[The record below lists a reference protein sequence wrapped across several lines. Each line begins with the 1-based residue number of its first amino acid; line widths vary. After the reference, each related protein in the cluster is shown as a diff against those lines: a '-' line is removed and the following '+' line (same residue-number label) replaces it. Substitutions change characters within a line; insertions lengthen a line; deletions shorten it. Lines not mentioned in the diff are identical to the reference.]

1 MIRITSEQ
9 GVPLRAFGESGEAQI
24 VEFHDRFG
32 FVSEGSLDQRQK
44 LRRAS
49 GAYVPEAAPR
59 FQFELKFQNGTV
71 NLQALKNCNL
81 QKDGS
86 RFRLDAETGIYF
98 IEATQAATA
107 ASAPKLE
114 VRVHGGSRRLS
125 ILFGL
130 LLMCTIAAVIQFLP
144 KTQEEE
150 KKEDLV
156 EALPVVIKPPPP
168 PVKAEVKD
176 RIPPDPKLQA
186 KKVVA
191 KQLGFL
197 GLLGR
202 KDFKKAVGG
211 LPTPTAQKSPG
222 VGPGGTEGSGG
233 ELVAGM
239 GRGLHQTTL
248 GNTGMSGLG
257 GVGTKGAGGG
267 MGGYGDTAFGG
278 VGSGTLSAIPLAND
292 AKVDEGLDKS
302 QIQATI
308 MRYLSQVRACYE
320 DGLKRNQALIGQVTM
335 NFEINGGGNLNFSR
349 VQRSSLND
357 RPVEDCISTKMMNW
371 KFPQPRGGVN
381 VKVSYPFMLRPV
393 KS

>member
-9 GVPLRAFGESGEAQI
+9 GVPLRAFAESSEAQVI
-24 VEFHDRFG
+24 GYHDRYG
-32 FVSEGSLDQRQK
+32 FVTDGSLSQRQK
-44 LRRAS
+44 LRRS
-49 GAYVPEAAPR
+49 VGAFVPEVGPR

-71 NLQALKNCNL
+71 SLQALKDCNV
-81 QKDGS
+81 QKDGG
-86 RFRLDAETGIYF
+86 RYRLDSTNGIYF
-98 IEATQAATA
+98 IEAAQPAALQTA
-107 ASAPKLE
+107 KVQLAKQRNPRTVAT
-114 VRVHGGSRRLS
+114 
-125 ILFGL
+125 ILLAL
-130 LLMCTIAAVIQFLP
+130 LLVIVAGVVQFMP

-150 KKEDLV
+150 KKAEELQ
-156 EALPVVIKPPPP
+156 ALPVVIKPPPP

-176 RIPPDPKLQA
+176 RIPPDPKLKA
-186 KKVVA
+186 KKVLA

-211 LPTPTAQKSPG
+211 LPTPTAQKSAG

-248 GNTGMSGLG
+248 GNTGVSGLG
-257 GVGTKGAGGG
+257 GIGTKGTGGG
-267 MGGYGDTAFGG
+267 LGGYGDTAFGG

-292 AKVDEGLDKS
+292 AKIDEGLDRS

-335 NFEINGGGNLNFSR
+335 NFEINGGGILNYSR
-349 VQRSSLND
+349 VGRSSLND
-357 RPVEDCISTKMMNW
+357 RPVEDCISQKMMNW

>member
-1 MIRITSEQ
+1 VIRISSEQ
-9 GVPLRAFGESGEAQI
+9 GQPLRAFSEKDGLSRI
-24 VEFHDRFG
+24 SFHDRYG
-32 FVSEGSLDQRQK
+32 FVSEESLHQRQK

-49 GAYVPEAAPR
+49 GAFVPDEESR
-59 FQFELKFQNGTV
+59 FEFELKLTNGSV
-71 NLQALKNCNL
+71 DLRALKDCKL
-81 QKDGS
+81 QRDGA
-86 RFRLDAETGIYF
+86 RYRLDTAGGIYF
-98 IEATQAATA
+98 IESAPVKAEA
-107 ASAPKLE
+107 ASKVQIEKETSAQKRGL
-114 VRVHGGSRRLS
+114 
-125 ILFGL
+125 IAL
-130 LLMCTIAAVIQFLP
+130 LLILCTVALIMQLLPEAA
-144 KTQEEE
+144 EEE
-150 KKEDLV
+150 TKAEEIV
-156 EALPVVIKPPPP
+156 ALPVIIKPPPP

-176 RIPPDPKLQA
+176 RVPPDPKLKA
-186 KKVVA
+186 KKVLA

-222 VGPGGTEGSGG
+222 VGPGGLEGSGG
-233 ELVAGM
+233 EMVAGM

-248 GNTGMSGLG
+248 GNTGLSGLG
-257 GVGTKGAGGG
+257 GIGTKGAGGG

-292 AKVDEGLDKS
+292 AKVDEGLDRS

-320 DGLKRNQALIGQVTM
+320 EGLKRNQALIGQVTM
-335 NFEINGGGNLNFSR
+335 NFEINGGGNLNYSR
-349 VQRSSLND
+349 VGRSSLGD
-357 RPVEDCISTKMMNW
+357 RPVEECISTKMMNW

-393 KS
+393 KT

>member
-1 MIRITSEQ
+1 MIRIMSEE
-9 GVPLRAFGESGEAQI
+9 GLPLRAFLESQDAQVI
-24 VEFHDRFG
+24 SFHDRFG
-32 FVSEGSLDQRQK
+32 FVSEESLNQRQK
-44 LRRAS
+44 LRKAS
-49 GAYVPEAAPR
+49 GVYVPAEPSR
-59 FQFELKFQNGTV
+59 FEFNLRFQNGV
-71 NLQALKNCNL
+71 VDLRALRDCRL
-81 QKDGS
+81 EKDGARYKLES
-86 RFRLDAETGIYF
+86 ASDIYF
-98 IEATQAATA
+98 IEVAR
-107 ASAPKLE
+107 PE
-114 VRVHGGSRRLS
+114 
-125 ILFGL
+125 
-130 LLMCTIAAVIQFLP
+130 AAVITKPKFAKEHDPKLLGALLALLLSAIMVGVVVNLP
-144 KTQEEE
+144 NPTEEE
-150 KKEDLV
+150 KKAELL
-156 EALPVVIKPPPP
+156 ESLPVIIKPPPP

-202 KDFKKAVGG
+202 KDFKKAMGG

-248 GNTGMSGLG
+248 GNTGLSGLG
-257 GVGTKGAGGG
+257 GVGTKGVGGG

-278 VGSGTLSAIPLAND
+278 VGSGTLSAIPLAKD
-292 AKVDEGLDKS
+292 AKIDEGLDRS

-320 DGLKRNQALIGQVTM
+320 EGLKRNQALIGQVTM
-335 NFEINGGGNLNFSR
+335 NFEVNGGGNLNYSR
-349 VQRSSLND
+349 VGRSSLND
-357 RPVEDCISTKMMNW
+357 RPVEDCISQKMMNW

-393 KS
+393 KA

>member
-1 MIRITSEQ
+1 
-9 GVPLRAFGESGEAQI
+9 VPLRAFSESNHAQKI
-24 VEFHDRFG
+24 EFHDRFG
-32 FVSEGSLDQRQK
+32 FVTEESLYRRRK
-44 LRRAS
+44 LRRNA
-49 GAYVPEAAPR
+49 GAYIPEADAR

-71 NLQALKNCNL
+71 NLQALKDCDLRN
-81 QKDGS
+81 DGG
-86 RFRLDAETGIYF
+86 RYRLDTRTGIYF
-98 IEATQAATA
+98 IETDTPAAVEA
-107 ASAPKLE
+107 LALELPKE
-114 VRVHGGSRRLS
+114 KNARRLATLLG
-125 ILFGL
+125 ILFL
-130 LLMCTIAAVIQFLP
+130 LTVVAVIQWLP
-144 KTQEEE
+144 KIEEE
-150 KKEDLV
+150 TKKEEQL
-156 EALPVVIKPPPP
+156 ETLPVVIKPPPP
-168 PVKAEVKD
+168 PVKAETTKD
-176 RIPPDPKLQA
+176 RIPPDPKLKA
-186 KKVVA
+186 KKVLA

-197 GLLGR
+197 GMLGR
-202 KDFKKAVGG
+202 KNLTKAVGG

-248 GNTGMSGLG
+248 GNTGMHGLG
-257 GVGTKGAGGG
+257 GIGTKGAGGG

-292 AKVDEGLDKS
+292 AKADEGLDRS

-335 NFEINGGGNLNFSR
+335 NFEINGAGLLNYSR

-357 RPVEDCISTKMMNW
+357 RPVEDCISQKMMNW

-393 KS
+393 KT

>member
-9 GVPLRAFGESGEAQI
+9 GQPLRAFSEDTEQVIS
-24 VEFHDRFG
+24 FHDRFG
-32 FVSEGSLDQRQK
+32 FVGEKSLGTRMK
-44 LRRAS
+44 MRRAV
-49 GAYVPEAAPR
+49 GAIVPDEKPR
-59 FQFELKFQNGTV
+59 FEVQLKFHNGIV
-71 NLQALKNCNL
+71 DVQALRDCVVK
-81 QKDGS
+81 KESKGY
-86 RFRLDAETGIYF
+86 RLDTDRGVYF
-98 IEATQAATA
+98 IESVTPEPAPVALKKGKETDPRTA
-107 ASAPKLE
+107 L
-114 VRVHGGSRRLS
+114 V
-125 ILFGL
+125 L
-130 LLMCTIAAVIQFLP
+130 LLLALFALVATVVTVLP
-144 KTQEEE
+144 EPNIEE
-150 KKEDLV
+150 KIA
-156 EALPVVIKPPPP
+156 EAIETQPVILKPMPPPM
-168 PVKAEVKD
+168 KAEVKD
-176 RIPPDPKLQA
+176 RIPPDPKLKS

-197 GLLGR
+197 GLLGK

-222 VGPGGTEGSGG
+222 VGPGGTQGSGG

-248 GNTGMSGLG
+248 GNTGVSGLG

-267 MGGYGDTAFGG
+267 QGGYGDTAFGG
-278 VGSGTLSAIPLAND
+278 VGAGTLSAIPLAND
-292 AKVDEGLDKS
+292 AKIDEGLDRS

-320 DGLKRNQALIGQVTM
+320 EGLKRNQALIGQVTM
-335 NFEINGGGNLNFSR
+335 NFEVNGVGNLNFAR

>member
-1 MIRITSEQ
+1 VIRITTEQ
-9 GVPLRAFGESGEAQI
+9 GVPLRAFSEGNEAQVI
-24 VEFHDRFG
+24 EFHDRFG
-32 FVSEGSLDQRQK
+32 FVTEQSLGQRRK
-44 LRRAS
+44 LRRAA
-49 GAYVPEAAPR
+49 GAYVPHDEPR
-59 FQFELKFQNGTV
+59 FQFELKFQNGV
-71 NLQALKNCNL
+71 VDLKALSNCQL
-81 QKDGS
+81 RKDGS
-86 RFRLDAETGIYF
+86 IHRLESETGIYF
-98 IEATQAATA
+98 IEASEAATLAQTA
-107 ASAPKLE
+107 AQETP
-114 VRVHGGSRRLS
+114 VRGSRRLS
-125 ILFGL
+125 VLLGIL
-130 LLMCTIAAVIQFLP
+130 LLSVGGLIYQNLP
-144 KTQEEE
+144 QTEEDV
-150 KKEDLV
+150 KKEEVV
-156 EALPVVIKPPPP
+156 EALPVIIKPPPP

-176 RIPPDPKLQA
+176 RIPADPKLQA

-211 LPTPTAQKSPG
+211 LPTPTAQKSAG

-248 GNTGMSGLG
+248 GNTGVSGLG

-292 AKVDEGLDKS
+292 AKIDEGLDRS

-335 NFEINGGGNLNFSR
+335 NFEVNGGGNLNFSR

-357 RPVEDCISTKMMNW
+357 RPTEDCISQKMMNW
-371 KFPQPRGGVN
+371 KFPQPRGGVS

>member
-9 GVPLRAFGESGEAQI
+9 GLPLRAFPESQDSQVIA
-24 VEFHDRFG
+24 FHDRFG
-32 FVSEGSLDQRQK
+32 FVSEPSLAQRQK
-44 LRRAS
+44 LRKAS
-49 GAYVPEAAPR
+49 GAFIPAEPSR
-59 FQFELKFQNGTV
+59 FEFNLCFQNGV
-71 NLQALKNCNL
+71 VDLRALRDCRVEKSGGRY
-81 QKDGS
+81 K
-86 RFRLDAETGIYF
+86 LDTASGIYF
-98 IEATQAATA
+98 IEVAHGDRAAA
-107 ASAPKLE
+107 AKPQFAKEHDPKLLGALLALLLSAI
-114 VRVHGGSRRLS
+114 VAGIVS
-125 ILFGL
+125 ILPNP
-130 LLMCTIAAVIQFLP
+130 T
-144 KTQEEE
+144 EEE
-150 KKEDLV
+150 RKAELLDS
-156 EALPVVIKPPPP
+156 LPVIIKLPAPPM
-168 PVKAEVKD
+168 KAEVKD

-248 GNTGMSGLG
+248 GNTGLSGLG

-278 VGSGTLSAIPLAND
+278 VGSGTLSAIPLARD
-292 AKVDEGLDKS
+292 AVVDSGLDRS

-320 DGLKRNQALIGQVTM
+320 EGLKRNQALIGQVTM
-335 NFEINGGGNLNFSR
+335 NFEVNGGGNINFAR

-357 RPVEDCISTKMMNW
+357 RPVEECISQKMMNW

-393 KS
+393 KA

>member
-1 MIRITSEQ
+1 VIRITSEQ
-9 GVPLRAFGESGEAQI
+9 GVPLRAFPDANDTQV
-24 VEFHDRFG
+24 VEFHDRYG
-32 FVSEGSLDQRQK
+32 FVTEKSLQQRQK
-44 LRRAS
+44 LRRAA
-49 GAYVPEAAPR
+49 GAFVPEHEAR

-71 NLQALKNCNL
+71 NLQALRDCKL
-81 QKDGS
+81 QKDGA
-86 RFRLDAETGIYF
+86 RYKLDTASGIYF
-98 IEATQAATA
+98 IESAAPATA
-107 ASAPKLE
+107 ATVASLQLPKE
-114 VRVHGGSRRLS
+114 RSTRRLT
-125 ILFGL
+125 ILLGIL
-130 LLMCTIAAVIQFLP
+130 LLSLVGLVLEYMP

-150 KKEDLV
+150 KKAEVL
-156 EALPVVIKPPPP
+156 ETLPVVIKPPP

-176 RIPPDPKLQA
+176 RIPPDPKLKA
-186 KKVVA
+186 KKVLA

-211 LPTPTAQKSPG
+211 LPTPTAQKSAG

-248 GNTGMSGLG
+248 GNTGLSGLG
-257 GVGTKGAGGG
+257 GIGTKGAGGG
-267 MGGYGDTAFGG
+267 LGGYGDTAFGG

-349 VQRSSLND
+349 VGRSSLND
-357 RPVEDCISTKMMNW
+357 RPVEDCISMKMMNW